1 MAKIIVVEDDTVL
14 RGMIAEELQDLGHT
28 VKVASDGVA
37 GLDMIRA
44 EKPDVICCDINMPR
58 MNGLQLKAKLQE
70 HGAADDKTLFVFISA
85 NTGKNDIAD
94 GLMLGADHYFTKPI
108 DFDRLAKVIAE
119 H

>member
-1 MAKIIVVEDDTVL
+1 MARIVVVEDDTVL

-28 VKVASDGVA
+28 VKVAPDGEA
-37 GLDMIRA
+37 GLQMIRA

-58 MNGLQLKAKLQE
+58 MNGFQLKAKLQE
-70 HGAADDKTLFVFISA
+70 AGVTNDRTMFVFISA
-85 NTGKNDIAD
+85 NTSKNDIAD

-108 DFDRLAKVIAE
+108 DFDRLARVIAG